1 MLIIE
6 NGSMVP
12 GANSYVTRQEY
23 IDYAATIGTTIVD
36 DGIADID
43 LIKSAQFIDSKE
55 ATLKGVRV
63 GRDQPLAFP
72 RIGFFADGWL
82 WTATE
87 IPRQV
92 ILAQLALALEIR
104 AGIDLYNLP
113 ANPNPAIKS
122 ASVEGAVSVQFA
134 ISDQP
139 GSKLS
144 RDSQALALLNSLLD
158 RSGLLSIAGV
168 RA

>member
-1 MLIIE
+1 MLTIE
-6 NGSMVP
+6 NGSIVP

-23 IDYAATIGTTIVD
+23 IDYAAAIGIVITD
-36 DGIADID
+36 DETADIE
-43 LIKSAQFIDSKE
+43 LIKSSQFIEAKE
-55 ATLKGVRV
+55 PFLKGERAS
-63 GRDQPLAFP
+63 RDQPLAFP
-72 RIGFFADGWL
+72 RTGFFADGWW

-92 ILAQLALALEIR
+92 ILAQIALALELR

-122 ASVEGAVSVQFA
+122 ASIEGAVSVQFA

-158 RSGLLSIAGV
+158 RSGLLSIAAV